1 MTIYDSLSYTC
12 VWTHD
17 PYEPC
22 DSCVLSFPWFMR
34 AFAQNPQR
42 THAKKVGNSFR
53 AASIGQNPRNNY
65 ATLLTYATH
74 SAALKGHV
82 AWTSTCI
89 DPHIDPAVN
98 KKFARIKMHF
108 CAFRKVCIH
117 FFCKWKVPDGE
128 RSAFS
133 PAEYNVDL
141 RLAQKSTCMTVLFY
155 SLIVGFIV

>member
-1 MTIYDSLSYTC
+1 MTRWVIRVCERMIHMNHVTHACFLS
-12 VWTHD
+12 H
-17 PYEPC
+17 
-22 DSCVLSFPWFMR
+22 DSCVLSRKIRNEPT
-34 AFAQNPQR
+34 QR
-42 THAKKVGNSFR
+42 KWGTVSGPAG
-53 AASIGQNPRNNY
+53 SIGQNPRNNY